1 MFKLEFSTDNAA
13 FELNGLEHEIEAVLY
28 GVKQKIKCGLRE
40 GTAKDSNGNTVG
52 RWSLTYEDKP

>member
-13 FELNGLEHEIEAVLY
+13 FTDNGMADEIKNVFF
-28 GVKQKIKCGLRE
+28 GVQQKIKCGLRE

-52 RWSLTYEDKP
+52 RWSLTYEDEP